1 MGGLARG
8 ALISG
13 LIAVFLLPTVFK
25 VFQHILFGR
34 SVKSM
39 KSKKLI
45 ALTAIVALAFLPLN
59 ANAAPTV
66 SDYENVYVI
75 QDSAGGIKK
84 IISVDWLRVEG
95 KSPFTILD
103 PIKEHKLPRS

>member
-1 MGGLARG
+1 
-8 ALISG
+8 
-13 LIAVFLLPTVFK
+13 
-25 VFQHILFGR
+25 
-34 SVKSM
+34 M

-75 QDSAGGIKK
+75 QNSEGEVKK
-84 IISVDWLRVEG
+84 VIAVDWLHRRRFSSVMPLLLKARWG
-95 KSPFTILD
+95 
-103 PIKEHKLPRS
+103 